1 MELQLF
7 ETFVKD
13 VGLSNEIEELFNDLY
28 PFVVVDF
35 DRELEDNVF
44 LVAFGRE
51 ISVSAEE
58 FYWFDQ
64 DLAKEEWGG
73 FAFTWISDY
82 ILDEGYK
89 SDCDESIIEK
99 IDTLIHRFIEWLR
112 ALDHD
117 KLDVELVTK
126 LLVGEANERT
136 IALRG
141 LDAYLTT
148 QFYWPYPKKGER
160 KWN

>member
-28 PFVVVDF
+28 PFVAEDF

-58 FYWFDQ
+58 LYWFDQ
-64 DLAKEEWGG
+64 DLAKE
-73 FAFTWISDY
+73 A
-82 ILDEGYK
+82 
-89 SDCDESIIEK
+89 
-99 IDTLIHRFIEWLR
+99 
-112 ALDHD
+112 
-117 KLDVELVTK
+117 
-126 LLVGEANERT
+126 
-136 IALRG
+136 
-141 LDAYLTT
+141 
-148 QFYWPYPKKGER
+148 
-160 KWN
+160 